1 MKRVSMASALLV
13 IGAMGLRAQS
23 PDAASVLAGV
33 RQALGGDAAIAA
45 IQTLSLQGME
55 TRTMGGHSASASVEY
70 ACVLPD
76 RCIKV
81 RRMPSPF
88 GADIVETSGFNGET
102 HIRRRASDIPYPP
115 DPFANETAD
124 QKMER
129 ARRAALGT
137 RHEMAR
143 VLIPVLG
150 VPAVDPVDVAYV
162 GQESLDGKPMDV
174 LQLRAADGYDAR
186 LYVDASTHLP
196 AMISWMGLPE
206 IVMSTSSTVTVRQGE
221 TPRMPPMMPP
231 PMISG
236 DPTAGV
242 AKVERRL
249 YFTEYRTQDG
259 LTRARRFREMAA
271 GSIVVESRLNTLK
284 INPKLDPK
292 RFDPA
297 R

>member
-1 MKRVSMASALLV
+1 MKRVSIASALFV
-13 IGAMGLRAQS
+13 IAAIGLRAQA

-45 IQTLSLQGME
+45 VRTLSLQGME

-76 RCIKV
+76 QCIKV

-88 GADIVETSGFNGET
+88 GADVVETYGFNGET

-115 DPFANETAD
+115 DPFASESAD

-137 RHEMAR
+137 RHEIAR
-143 VLIPVLG
+143 VLIPIVG

-162 GQESLDGKPMDV
+162 GQESLDGKPVDV
-174 LQLRAADGYDAR
+174 LQVRAADGYDAR
-186 LYVDASTHLP
+186 LYVDAGTRLP
-196 AMISWMGLPE
+196 AMMSWMGLPD
-206 IVMSTSSTVTVRQGE
+206 IVMSMSSTVTVRQGE
-221 TPRMPPMMPP
+221 TPRLPPIMPP
-231 PMISG
+231 PIAG

-249 YFTEYRTQDG
+249 YFSEYRTQDG
-259 LTRARRFREMAA
+259 LTRPRLFRETVA
-271 GSIVVESRLNTLK
+271 GNIVVESRLNTLK